1 MGVLS
6 SKPFVV
12 IDLGSGKYVQTK
24 VGHEYY
30 NLIENSDGRYYG
42 YCPPHDNIDISNLG
56 TKSSDSS
63 IEDVIVIYTNKIK
76 NSSDR
81 VIVAFTDSATIHRQR
96 IYDEKLERTIN
107 QNGQIIHCSYSIE
120 SDYLYNLESYPHK
133 FIIEIS
139 KYNTYMFRQQRF
151 FKGKYISLD
160 KKIISYL
167 EKYLENAEF
176 IDDELYQDE
185 IQAKEITGKE
195 KLMNTFD
202 VKPQWAETGGSMMV
216 KKNAAYAKQ
225 ALVNSNFLC
234 EADTSHHTFMTSKG
248 VPYMEGHHL
257 IPCTAK
263 NAKAFW
269 KRVGKS
275 IDCVE
280 NIVCLCPTC
289 HRRIHFGSEAEKR
302 SIIKLLYNKQH
313 SKLKKAGLDISEKE
327 LIGLYLRQS

>member
-1 MGVLS
+1 MGILS

-12 IDLGSGKYVQTK
+12 IDLGSGRYVQTK

-56 TKSSDSS
+56 AKSSDSS
-63 IEDVIVIYTNKIK
+63 IEDVMVIYTNKIK

-81 VIVAFTDSATIHRQR
+81 VIAAFTDSATIHRQR
-96 IYDEKLERTIN
+96 IYDEKLERIIN
-107 QNGQIIHCSYSIE
+107 QNGQIIQCSYSIE

-167 EKYLENAEF
+167 EKYLEN
-176 IDDELYQDE
+176 
-185 IQAKEITGKE
+185 
-195 KLMNTFD
+195 
-202 VKPQWAETGGSMMV
+202 
-216 KKNAAYAKQ
+216 
-225 ALVNSNFLC
+225 NSNFLC
-234 EADTSHHTFMTSKG
+234 EADPSHQTFMTSKG

-263 NAKAFW
+263 NAKTFW

-289 HRRIHFGSEAEKR
+289 HRKIHFGSEAEKR

-327 LIGLYLRQS
+327 IIGLYLK

>member
-1 MGVLS
+1 MGILS

-12 IDLGSGKYVQTK
+12 IDLGSGRYVQTK
-24 VGHEYY
+24 VG
-30 NLIENSDGRYYG
+30 
-42 YCPPHDNIDISNLG
+42 
-56 TKSSDSS
+56 
-63 IEDVIVIYTNKIK
+63 
-76 NSSDR
+76 
-81 VIVAFTDSATIHRQR
+81 
-96 IYDEKLERTIN
+96 
-107 QNGQIIHCSYSIE
+107 
-120 SDYLYNLESYPHK
+120 HK

-167 EKYLENAEF
+167 EKYLEN
-176 IDDELYQDE
+176 
-185 IQAKEITGKE
+185 
-195 KLMNTFD
+195 
-202 VKPQWAETGGSMMV
+202 
-216 KKNAAYAKQ
+216 
-225 ALVNSNFLC
+225 NSNFLC
-234 EADTSHHTFMTSKG
+234 EADPSHQTFMTSKG

-263 NAKAFW
+263 NAKTFW

-289 HRRIHFGSEAEKR
+289 HRKIHFGSEAEKR

-313 SKLKKAGLDISEKE
+313 SKLKKQDWIFQRKNS
-327 LIGLYLRQS
+327 